1 VTYTTAP
8 KVDIPHSA
16 GVNAFSALVE
26 SNLARVPVL
35 GELLVRSGWVS
46 RSKLNEALARQAS
59 RNLRLGEILVEMG
72 VLDHDDLKAVLDF
85 QQDIRL
91 NRHAKFA
98 ALLGSRL
105 GTLLL
110 RSASITQEQLDR
122 AMREHETTG
131 GLLGEILV
139 RQGAL
144 APETLQGALSFQRRL
159 AAEGPTQ
166 FSLGQMLVQ
175 SGAISEA
182 SLAKAIA
189 HQRATGRRLG
199 EVLLE
204 REILSE
210 DVLQRVLTRQR
221 KLIAL
226 AATSLA
232 ITGGMLPTQSAAG
245 DTMQLNIRA
254 SVLEHTSI
262 SRLSVPSSLAVSAD
276 DVARGYVEV
285 DEPVTIDVRT
295 NSAAGAVL
303 GFSLQSPMVSSVT
316 LNGTSNGVVVSE
328 TGANMHLAKQGKGLE
343 TQSVSLR
350 VRVVLAPQAQP
361 GTLAWPIAVFLA
373 PA

>member
-1 VTYTTAP
+1 M
-8 KVDIPHSA
+8 
-16 GVNAFSALVE
+16 VE
-26 SNLARVPVL
+26 SNLVRVPVL
-35 GELLVRSGWVS
+35 GELLVRAGWVS
-46 RSKLNEALARQAS
+46 RSKLDQALARQGS
-59 RNLRLGEILVEMG
+59 RNRKLGEILVEMG
-72 VLDHDDLKAVLDF
+72 VLDHDDLQAVLDF

-98 ALLGSRL
+98 ALLGNRL

-110 RSASITQEQLDR
+110 RSAFITQKQLDR
-122 AMREHETTG
+122 AMHEHETKG

-166 FSLGQMLVQ
+166 FSLGSMLVQ
-175 SGAISEA
+175 AGAISEA
-182 SLAKAIA
+182 SLAKAVA

-226 AATSLA
+226 AAASLTIA
-232 ITGGMLPTQSAAG
+232 GGMLPAESAAG
-245 DTMQLNIRA
+245 DTMRISIQA
-254 SVLEHTSI
+254 TVLPYISI
-262 SRLSVPSSLAVSAD
+262 SRFTVPNSLVVSAE
-276 DVARGYVEV
+276 DVARGYIDV

-295 NSAAGAVL
+295 NRQLGVIL
-303 GFSLQSPMVSSVT
+303 GFSVRSPMVRSVT
-316 LNGTSNGVVVSE
+316 LNGAGNGLAVSAA
-328 TGANMHLAKQGKGLE
+328 GASLNVAKVGNGLG
-343 TQSVSLR
+343 TQSLALR
-350 VRVVLAPQAQP
+350 VRVELSPDAQP
-361 GTLAWPIAVFLA
+361 GTLAWPLAVFLA
-373 PA
+373 PV

>member
-1 VTYTTAP
+1 MRA
-8 KVDIPHSA
+8 
-16 GVNAFSALVE
+16 VNAFSAMLK
-26 SNLARVPVL
+26 SNLSRVPVL
-35 GELLVRSGWVS
+35 GELLVRAGWVS
-46 RSKLNEALARQAS
+46 QAKLDEALARQAS

-72 VLDHDDLKAVLDF
+72 VLDHDDLKAVLEF

-98 ALLGSRL
+98 ALLGNRL

-110 RSASITQEQLDR
+110 RSAFITQKQLDR
-122 AMREHETTG
+122 AMREHETKG

-166 FSLGQMLVQ
+166 FSLGSMLVQ
-175 SGAISEA
+175 AGAISEA

-210 DVLQRVLTRQR
+210 DVLQRVLARQR

-245 DTMQLNIRA
+245 DTMQLDIRA

-276 DVARGYVEV
+276 DIARGYIEV

-295 NSAAGAVL
+295 NSEAGVIL
-303 GFSLQSPMVSSVT
+303 GFSVRSPMVRSVT
-316 LNGTSNGVVVSE
+316 LSGAGNGVAVSE
-328 TGANMHLAKQGKGLE
+328 AGANLNLAKQGKGLS
-343 TQSVSLR
+343 TQSLTLR
-350 VRVVLAPQAQP
+350 VRVELAPDAQP
-361 GTLAWPIAVFLA
+361 GTIAWPLAVFLA